1 MALVV
6 QKYGGSSVADDE
18 KIRNVARRVAASAP
32 GHQLVVVV
40 SAMGKTTDGLVALA
54 HQVSPSPEP
63 REMDMLLATGEQVTI
78 ALLAMALQSLGL
90 RARSFT
96 GFQAAIRTDRAHTRA
111 RITQISTERVRQ
123 SDRAHTRARITQIS
137 TERVRQSLDAGEIA
151 VVAGFQGL
159 SDEDEITTLGR
170 GGSDLTA
177 VALAAALKAEVCE
190 IYTDVDGVYTADPAI
205 VPDAKKL
212 ARVSY
217 DEMLEMASLGAKV
230 LQSRSVEFAK
240 KYGVT
245 VHVRS
250 TFKPDPGTLVTK
262 EEQGMEEVVVTGV
275 THDRSQAKISILRVP
290 DRPGIA
296 AQAFG
301 AIAAKNIVVD
311 MIVQNIS
318 RDGYTDMSFTLPR
331 GDHAGA
337 VVALEEV
344 ARSIGALGVVHD
356 ERVAK
361 VSIVGVG
368 MRSHGGVAA
377 KMFATL
383 SKEGINIQMISTSE
397 IAISCVIEDKYAE
410 LAVRALHDAFEVGK
424 GANR

>member
-32 GHQLVVVV
+32 GRELVVVV

-78 ALLAMALQSLGL
+78 ALLAMALQSVGL

-96 GFQAAIRTDRAHTRA
+96 GFQAAIRTDRT
-111 RITQISTERVRQ
+111 
-123 SDRAHTRARITQIS
+123 HTRARITQIS

-177 VALAAALKAEVCE
+177 VALAAALKAELCE
-190 IYTDVDGVYTADPAI
+190 IYTDVDGVYTADPNV
-205 VPDAKKL
+205 VPEARKL
-212 ARVSY
+212 PRVAY

-230 LQSRSVEFAK
+230 LQARSVEFAK

-250 TFKPDPGTLVTK
+250 TFKPDAGTIVTR
-262 EEQGMEEVVVTGV
+262 EERAMEDVVVTGI
-275 THDRSQAKISILRVP
+275 THDRSQAKISLLRVP

-296 AQAFG
+296 AQVFG
-301 AIAAKNIVVD
+301 AVGTKNIVVD

-318 RDGYTDMSFTLPR
+318 RDGYTDISFTVPR
-331 GDHAGA
+331 GD
-337 VVALEEV
+337 V
-344 ARSIGALGVVHD
+344 ARAHTLLDEIGRAVGAEKTVHD

-368 MRSHGGVAA
+368 MRSHSGVAA
-377 KMFATL
+377 RMFSAL

-397 IAISCVIEDKYAE
+397 IAVSCVIEDKYAE
-410 LAVRALHDAFEVGK
+410 LAVRALHDAFELGREGV
-424 GANR
+424 RE